1 MFRQRDIVEVEVG
14 IIHGQE
20 GMLGRAQDHRGERTV
35 RAEPW
40 GRSPLQE
47 QEEEEGSVKKRQSSE
62 LRGELGRQSQAPEG
76 FQERREFHQHQVWP
90 TFSRERDGRAQEA
103 ERSGWG
109 GSEWGGLVFKSG

>member
-14 IIHGQE
+14 IIHGQK

-35 RAEPW
+35 RAEPS

-62 LRGELGRQSQAPEG
+62 LRGELGRHSLRHQRVSRKEG
-76 FQERREFHQHQVWP
+76 SFISIKCGRR
-90 TFSRERDGRAQEA
+90 SAGKGMDGPRRQRGVDGGAA
-103 ERSGWG
+103 SGEG
-109 GSEWGGLVFKSG
+109 